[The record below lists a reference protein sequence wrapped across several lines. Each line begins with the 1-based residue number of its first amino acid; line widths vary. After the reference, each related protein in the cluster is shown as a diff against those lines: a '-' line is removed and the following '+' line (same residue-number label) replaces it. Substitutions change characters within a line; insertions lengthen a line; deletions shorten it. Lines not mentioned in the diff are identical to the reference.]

1 MLVCINSTTP
11 SHPHGQVLADIG
23 TNKARQLSST
33 IAAFLAALKAVQYL
47 DVGLGCRGAFL
58 TDPGALDGLARQVAA
73 PAAPRSFRIVFHVT
87 PRTREPRHMPWI
99 AAERARMLAL
109 LQERGVACELRA
121 HFGDRREDSLDLH
134 FQVHSAWRQAT
145 DCCD

>member
-1 MLVCINSTTP
+1 
-11 SHPHGQVLADIG
+11 
-23 TNKARQLSST
+23 
-33 IAAFLAALKAVQYL
+33 
-47 DVGLGCRGAFL
+47 
-58 TDPGALDGLARQVAA
+58 
-73 PAAPRSFRIVFHVT
+73 
-87 PRTREPRHMPWI
+87 MPWI

>member
-1 MLVCINSTTP
+1 MNSKAL
-11 SHPHGQVLADIG
+11 PHQHVQVLADIG
-23 TNKARQLSST
+23 NAEARQLSST
-33 IAAFLAALKAVQYL
+33 IAAFLAALQTVHYL

-109 LQERGVACELRA
+109 LRERRVGCELCE
-121 HFGDRREDSLDLH
+121 HFGDRRDDSLDLH
-134 FQVHSAWRQAT
+134 FQVHSAWRQAAI
-145 DCCD
+145 CCD